1 MLNADGTMWNSHA
14 EHDAVLPRW
23 HGSGSRNFSEIES
36 AAGAIL
42 DVPQH
47 FSPGG
52 HFGFAAGAA
61 GPRDNKVNER
71 ILPNLT

>member
-36 AAGAIL
+36 AA
-42 DVPQH
+42 DRRERRMPQR
-47 FSPGG
+47 GK
-52 HFGFAAGAA
+52 AGY
-61 GPRDNKVNER
+61 GSLSDEQDLRHS
-71 ILPNLT
+71 